1 MKGLFNDPPSRLLP
15 IADVQNSHRDL
26 NLINPPTQP
35 GRFFVCRVAHN
46 RLKIKTIGRHRLLKG
61 AARESRLRSA
71 LASSPLRPGG
81 FFFCSC
87 RARRSAGFPS
97 PAAGFEVRPKLR
109 TELIFRWCGNLITP
123 SRSCRETLRPMLG
136 AER

>member
-97 PAAGFEVRPKLR
+97 PAAGFEVRPKLTKDR
-109 TELIFRWCGNLITP
+109 ADFSLVWESDHTIAVVQGDSPPDVGR
-123 SRSCRETLRPMLG
+123 
-136 AER
+136 